1 MSKYFVQKIVITW
14 DIIVE
19 FKFPEM
25 RKRRANETLET
36 QKRVAEIERITQED
50 DESSKSLVNGTK
62 NIEFQRDSLF
72 QEPWT
77 ENTAHSSSKIFKLM
91 EQRIQEAARAN
102 LITKAGKQNSATKT
116 DSQKFEIDEIRA
128 GGN

>member
-1 MSKYFVQKIVITW
+1 MGCNSGIQI
-14 DIIVE
+14 
-19 FKFPEM
+19 PEM
-25 RKRRANETLET
+25 RRRRANETLET

-91 EQRIQEAARAN
+91 QQRIQEAARAN
-102 LITKAGKQNSATKT
+102 LITKAGKQNSVTKT
-116 DSQKFEIDEIRA
+116 DSRKFEIDEIRA